1 MSEKLT
7 YDIVVGKN
15 DVSKELKDAANKAF
29 DLETALSSA
38 VGVFAGNI
46 ATKGFDLVI
55 GAIDGIIGSLSE
67 SIDAA
72 AASEVAINNLNAA
85 LGRAGNNTQQARDDL
100 AAYAA
105 ELQKTTTFEDDAAF
119 GALALLQSLTKL
131 QTDGLKSGV
140 SAASDL
146 ATVLG
151 IDLDSAVRL
160 VAKGAE
166 GNVEAFKRYG
176 IEVKKGA
183 NDAET
188 FSNLLEQLN
197 KQFGGAAA
205 AQLSTYTGATKAL
218 GNNIGDLQES
228 VGGLITNNTT
238 LIGLINVLSGEV
250 AGASVEV
257 AGLQDSTNAI
267 TKSFFNFGIALTETI
282 LQIGELITAAFEPLA
297 ESAIFVGGKLLS
309 WILLPLEKVIDGV
322 IALSSIVPGLS
333 DSFKGLENPIAGLS
347 ESLSDL
353 ADGAINSV
361 GELDG
366 NLFGSLATSVR
377 EFGNAVIEAEGNVS
391 AAKVISQQ
399 SNKERVVSE
408 EEANAQVLD
417 ARRAL
422 GSEIFALEQ
431 QFNIEQ
437 SAFKDQL
444 AAQQLE
450 DDLLRNEAQLQLIY
464 DQKLAEAQAVL
475 EGELLKNKALK
486 DAKTKQLADEKAFEG
501 FALANQK
508 ALNAKILAED
518 KLLKDNQAK
527 INKDREANQR
537 DTFSTIATLASS
549 NNKTLAGIGKAAA
562 LTQIAIDGPQAVT
575 KALAAFPPPF
585 NFAAATAVG
594 AAVAAQAA
602 KVVGVQFA
610 NSGFIGSNGATMGA
624 DNTMAQVR
632 SGEMVLNA
640 DDQKTLFD
648 AIKSGSLGGGG
659 DIVIKI
665 DEREIARAVRNQK
678 QAGFAI

>member
-1 MSEKLT
+1 MSERLT
-7 YDIVVGKN
+7 YDVVVGKN
-15 DVSKELKDAANKAF
+15 TLSKELKNAAIEAF
-29 DLETALSSA
+29 DLETALNSA
-38 VGVFAGNI
+38 IGVFAGNI
-46 ATKGFDLVI
+46 ATKGLDLVV
-55 GAIDGIIGSLSE
+55 GAIGNVIDSLGA

-85 LGRAGNNTQQARDDL
+85 LGRAGNNTKAARDDL

-131 QTDGLKSGV
+131 QTEGLKSGV
-140 SAASDL
+140 TAASDL

-197 KQFGGAAA
+197 RQFGGAAA

-267 TKSFFNFGIALTETI
+267 TKSFFNFSVAIAETI
-282 LQIGELITAAFEPLA
+282 LQVGELITAGLEPLA
-297 ESAIFVGGKLLS
+297 ESATFVGGKLLS

-322 IALSSIVPGLS
+322 IALGSIVPGLS

-347 ESLSDL
+347 ESLSNL

-366 NLFGSLATSVR
+366 NLFGSLADSVR
-377 EFGNAVIEAEGNVS
+377 GFGNAVIEAEGNVS

-399 SNKERVVSE
+399 SNKERVASE
-408 EEANAQVLD
+408 EEANAQVLE
-417 ARRAL
+417 ARRTL
-422 GSEIFALEQ
+422 GAEIFALEQ

-450 DDLLRNEAQLQLIY
+450 DDLLRNEAQLQSIY

-562 LTQIAIDGPQAVT
+562 LTQIAIDGPVAVT
-575 KALAAFPPPF
+575 KALKAFPPPF

-610 NSGFIGSNGATMGA
+610 NSGFVGSNGATMGA
-624 DNTMAQVR
+624 DNTMAAVR
-632 SGEMVLNA
+632 TGEMVLNA

-665 DEREIARAVRNQK
+665 DEREIVRAVRNQK
-678 QAGFAI
+678 QAGFVI

>member
-46 ATKGFDLVI
+46 ATKGFELVV

-105 ELQKTTTFEDDAAF
+105 ELQRTTTFEDDAAF

-131 QTDGLKSGV
+131 QTEGLKSGV

-197 KQFGGAAA
+197 RQFGGAAA

-267 TKSFFNFGIALTETI
+267 TKSFFNFGTALAETI
-282 LQIGELITAAFEPLA
+282 LQIGELITAALEPLA
-297 ESAIFVGGKLLS
+297 ESAVFVGGKILS
-309 WILLPLEKVIDGV
+309 WILLPIEKVIDGV
-322 IALSSIVPGLS
+322 IALGSIVPGLS
-333 DSFKGLENPIAGLS
+333 ESFKGLENPIAGLS
-347 ESLSDL
+347 ESLSEL
-353 ADGAINSV
+353 ADGAINSI

-366 NLFGSLATSVR
+366 NIFGSLSESVR

-399 SNKERVVSE
+399 SNKERVASE
-408 EEANAQVLD
+408 EEANAQVLE

-501 FALANQK
+501 FALANQR

-562 LTQIAIDGPQAVT
+562 LAQIAIDGPQAVT

-585 NFAAATAVG
+585 NYAAATAVG

-610 NSGFIGSNGATMGA
+610 NSGFVGSNGATMGA

-665 DEREIARAVRNQK
+665 DEREIVRAVRNQK
-678 QAGFAI
+678 QAGFVI